1 MCSTNP
7 QYTLR
12 LCRLRILDTIKII
25 LDGNNAVVKE
35 HALML
40 LNHIIKEFV
49 SPTKA
54 FSKYEQCEKE
64 IRQTLVGSDFI
75 SRLIH
80 IITDTNSSN
89 KLVNISFCCLS
100 QYTSEISISQE
111 DCKSILR
118 TIHYHINTV
127 FNNESNVIL

>member
-40 LNHIIKEFV
+40 LSHIIKEFV

-54 FSKYEQCEKE
+54 FSKCDQCENE

-80 IITDTNSSN
+80 MITDINSSD
-89 KLVNISFCCLS
+89 KLINIAFSCLS
-100 QYTSEISISQE
+100 QYTSKIYISQE

-118 TIHYHINTV
+118 TINYYINTTV
-127 FNNESNVIL
+127 DYKLNVNS

>member
-118 TIHYHINTV
+118 TIHYHIITV
-127 FNNESNVIL
+127 VKHESNVIL

>member
-127 FNNESNVIL
+127 VNHESNVIL

>member
-80 IITDTNSSN
+80 IITDLNSSN

-127 FNNESNVIL
+127 VNHESNVIL

>member
-127 FNNESNVIL
+127 VNHGSNVIL

>member
-40 LNHIIKEFV
+40 LSHIIKEFV

-54 FSKYEQCEKE
+54 FSKCDQCENE

-127 FNNESNVIL
+127 VNHGSNVIL

>member
-127 FNNESNVIL
+127 LNNESNVIL